1 MNSNL
6 RSLLGALQQRADLSV
21 LKPLITPETA
31 KARDIFYN
39 LLPLFWALS
48 YGASPEVLR
57 LLLDAYPSAAEEKHP
72 EGWTPLHYV
81 EKLDAAAVKLLL
93 ERCPKSAPK
102 EADNEGALPLHWAAE
117 HDASKEVVQLL
128 LEAYPEALSKR
139 DGRGKVAAQLAGM
152 ASEEVKKLLQG
163 GNPRA
168 FVKLPAPEPVA
179 VLFPGLPGIEYV
191 GMLRDVHENPPVK
204 DLLHQAQG
212 LLGVDLLQVCLKG
225 PLSSL
230 QELPCSHAALYV
242 ASVAA
247 LLKLQQAKCPAGN
260 FQVLA
265 GLSLGEYAALAAA
278 GVFSF
283 QDGLSLVIQ
292 RAKVLSEAA
301 SDQATLW
308 VTGLDEPKVRE
319 LCLKAGEVC
328 EISGFLHKCS
338 FLVGGTRAAV
348 EAFRVMAKDAKA
360 LQLEY
365 LKGWGALHTKL
376 CTTAMERFQVNLQ
389 KTLSST
395 SPARCQVVMNATARV
410 IDSSTDSEEVLRL
423 LGQQLVR
430 PLRWKESMECLGKLQ
445 LDEIYECG
453 PKKQLKALMKR
464 IDNDTWWR
472 TGNVEV

>member
-1 MNSNL
+1 M
-6 RSLLGALQQRADLSV
+6 

-39 LLPLFWALS
+39 LLPFFWALS
-48 YGASPEVLR
+48 YGAGAEVLR
-57 LLLDAYPSAAEEKHP
+57 ALLDAYPAAAEEKHP

-93 ERCPKSAPK
+93 ARCPKSAPK

-139 DGRGKVAAQLAGM
+139 DGRGRVAAQLAEGM

-163 GNPRA
+163 SNPRA

-179 VLFPGLPGIEYV
+179 VIFPGLPGIEYV
-191 GMLRDVHENPPVK
+191 GMLRDVHEISSVK
-204 DLLHQAQG
+204 ELLSQAKG
-212 LLGVDLLQVCLKG
+212 LLGVDLLQVCLNG
-225 PLSSL
+225 PLSTL
-230 QELPCSHAALYV
+230 QELTCSHAALYV

-247 LLKLQQAKCPAGN
+247 LLKLQQEKCPAGN

-265 GLSLGEYAALAAA
+265 GLSVGEYAALAAA

-292 RAKVLSEAA
+292 RAKVLSDAA

-328 EISGFLHKCS
+328 EISGYLHKCS
-338 FLVGGTRAAV
+338 FTVGGTGTAV

-376 CTTAMERFQVNLQ
+376 CTTAMERFQVELQ
-389 KTLSST
+389 KTLRAT
-395 SPARCQVVMNATARV
+395 SPARCQVVMNATARL

-430 PLRWKESMECLGKLQ
+430 PVRWKESMECLGKLQ